1 MTQPGFAIQRSVAL
15 RSESDGAVG
24 EWILCAERRSPKVGV
39 LSTHARLVVEAT
51 RRCLAGIERRCDDII
66 GLSLGT
72 VCGAN
77 DVAERCLQTA
87 RATGIADVSASWYAT
102 GLPNSTSGA
111 VASMAGLRGPNLT
124 LLGYQAGVDAI
135 IMACRILRAGGA
147 QCMLAGGFDI
157 PSPGEIAR
165 LKNAPSLSNTGVILA
180 GVGLVLLTNLADPAD
195 RLATVVGWSYGDSA
209 NADHDA
215 LIQAA
220 IGSAQRTASP
230 SPPIRHVLSPGLG
243 DGEYLAA
250 TCPIRLVE
258 TLKATGAGG
267 LHAFI
272 VEGDGLRPVCLV
284 VDIDG
289 DTRAGN
295 TEDQGAGD
303 AGDER
308 PGDAGD
314 VA

>member
-1 MTQPGFAIQRSVAL
+1 MTHSGFAIQRSVAL

-39 LSTHARLVVEAT
+39 LSTQARLVVEAT
-51 RRCLAGIERRCDDII
+51 RRCLAGIERPCDDII

-87 RATGIADVSASWYAT
+87 RASGIADVSASWYAT

-111 VASMAGLRGPNLT
+111 VASMADLRGPNLT
-124 LLGYQAGVDAI
+124 LLGYQAGLDAI

-157 PSPGEIAR
+157 PSTGEIAR
-165 LKNAPSLSNTGVILA
+165 LRSAPSLSNTGVILA
-180 GVGLVLLTNLADPAD
+180 GVGLVLLANHSDSPD
-195 RLATVVGWSYGDSA
+195 RLATVIGWSYGDTA

-215 LIQAA
+215 LIDAA
-220 IGSAQRTASP
+220 IGSVQRTASL
-230 SPPIRHVLSPGLG
+230 SPIRHILSPGLCN
-243 DGEYLAA
+243 GEYLAA

-258 TLKATGAGG
+258 TLKATGEGG

-289 DTRAGN
+289 DTRS
-295 TEDQGAGD
+295 GD

-308 PGDAGD
+308 
-314 VA
+314 

>member
-1 MTQPGFAIQRSVAL
+1 MTHSGFAIQRSVAL

-51 RRCLAGIERRCDDII
+51 RRCLAGIERPCDDII

-87 RATGIADVSASWYAT
+87 RASGIADVSASWYAT

-124 LLGYQAGVDAI
+124 LLGYQAGLDAI
-135 IMACRILRAGGA
+135 IMACRILRAGRA
-147 QCMLAGGFDI
+147 QSMLAGGFDI
-157 PSPGEIAR
+157 PSTGEIAR
-165 LKNAPSLSNTGVILA
+165 LRGAPSLSNTGVILA
-180 GVGLVLLTNLADPAD
+180 GVGLVLLANDADSAD

-215 LIQAA
+215 LMDAA
-220 IGSAQRTASP
+220 IGFAQRTAP
-230 SPPIRHVLSPGLG
+230 SAPPIRHILSPGLC

-258 TLKATGAGG
+258 TLKATGEGG

-284 VDIDG
+284 VDV
-289 DTRAGN
+289 
-295 TEDQGAGD
+295 D
-303 AGDER
+303 AGAC

-314 VA
+314 KL